1 MMSKE
6 VVVRVHGKTATFE
19 IFEVKATFSST
30 NYQLYRNDKYQGT
43 YGSRADAVRK
53 AHEKAGAG
61 AYES

>member
-1 MMSKE
+1 MSKE
-6 VVVRVHGKTATFE
+6 VVVRVHGKNATFE

-30 NYQLYRNDKYQGT
+30 NYQLYRNDKYVGT
-43 YGSRADAVRK
+43 YGSRAVAVRK